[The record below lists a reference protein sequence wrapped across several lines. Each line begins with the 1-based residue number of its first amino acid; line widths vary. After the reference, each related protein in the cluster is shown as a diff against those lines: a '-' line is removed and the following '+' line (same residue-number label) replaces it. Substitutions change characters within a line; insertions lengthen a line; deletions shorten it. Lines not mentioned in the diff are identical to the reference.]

1 MRAFR
6 DHIGFGVLHYRQ
18 QGTDVYVAT
27 EAKQVIAGSG
37 LRREPDPDFLEC
49 LLYERY
55 DDPALCAL
63 RGVRRLPQGSI
74 LSADATGV
82 RISRFWHPEM
92 LLETVSLRPDEL
104 QHRFDDLMT
113 QAVGRVFTGQDV
125 IALSGGID
133 SPAVAAYAAP
143 EYRRRSGRPLAALSA
158 SYPDLPGVDERASVE
173 LVARELGLALEVFRP
188 RARPLDGLREWVKRC
203 DGPAPSSFA
212 QPREMYLLAR
222 SLGFRT
228 ILSGNYAEFVIDVGH
243 AYLVRHLVRALRF
256 RALRALFRN
265 ERARGVSLVGIV
277 RQLGRAL
284 LPSTVVDIYDRRRH
298 EDTLGPDWL
307 DRKRLA
313 RHRPRS
319 TQADGGRWRQAQL
332 ASFQVPRLAL
342 EADEIDQASTG
353 VQVRWPWADVDLWEF
368 FLRLP
373 AETKYPDLRP
383 RKLLVRRLLRGK
395 VPNGIL
401 DQSSKTVIDDA
412 AMTWID
418 YGFLR
423 GLFADSDER
432 IAGVNYE
439 RLREHL
445 RREDL
450 PPRDFRY
457 IKILAAIHVFLEEW
471 PERA

>member
-1 MRAFR
+1 
-6 DHIGFGVLHYRQ
+6 
-18 QGTDVYVAT
+18 
-27 EAKQVIAGSG
+27 
-37 LRREPDPDFLEC
+37 
-49 LLYERY
+49 
-55 DDPALCAL
+55 
-63 RGVRRLPQGSI
+63 
-74 LSADATGV
+74 
-82 RISRFWHPEM
+82 
-92 LLETVSLRPDEL
+92 
-104 QHRFDDLMT
+104 
-113 QAVGRVFTGQDV
+113 
-125 IALSGGID
+125 
-133 SPAVAAYAAP
+133 
-143 EYRRRSGRPLAALSA
+143 
-158 SYPDLPGVDERASVE
+158 
-173 LVARELGLALEVFRP
+173 
-188 RARPLDGLREWVKRC
+188 
-203 DGPAPSSFA
+203 
-212 QPREMYLLAR
+212 
-222 SLGFRT
+222 
-228 ILSGNYAEFVIDVGH
+228 
-243 AYLVRHLVRALRF
+243 
-256 RALRALFRN
+256 
-265 ERARGVSLVGIV
+265 
-277 RQLGRAL
+277 
-284 LPSTVVDIYDRRRH
+284 
-298 EDTLGPDWL
+298 
-307 DRKRLA
+307 
-313 RHRPRS
+313 
-319 TQADGGRWRQAQL
+319 
-332 ASFQVPRLAL
+332 VPRLAL